1 MLPCCFYA
9 KNRDK
14 AGFKCPYSAV
24 NFWGY
29 QTVDGMKTVRYDD
42 CPNLLI
48 CVKLSG
54 ESFRDYKKA
63 NAVVNDYGNGKIEIV
78 YHKKEF
84 NVMSVNINDNID
96 RSRCFKKINDVLV
109 PVKENATPAKL
120 NKIID
125 KSTNRAHKNFNLYSR
140 ANMWSYFFTFTFSPS
155 IINRFDDEVVKGCW
169 RKLQRQLKSIDSGIK
184 IMEVHERHENGA
196 LHFHAPITFTKDL
209 PIVDYGDISRLPQR
223 TCNGGKDKGK
233 TGFCTFT
240 QEGKFTLLPDTYH
253 KVFLVPYYSYGEIQR
268 SSLGDMLFCLNCYK
282 YGINSCAILP
292 LDNTN
297 QGKVASYLSTYCSKQ
312 SNLGYNT
319 KRFRHTRNINC
330 GTSESV
336 YLDENVLNEV
346 ISQNDMQIYKESDKI
361 TVFRTENLCSQKQK
375 KET

>member
-29 QTVDGMKTVRYDD
+29 QTADGEKTVRYDD

-54 ESFRDYKKA
+54 EHFRHYKKA
-63 NAVVNDYGNGKIEIV
+63 NAVVNDYGNGKLEIV
-78 YHKKEF
+78 HHKKDF
-84 NVMSVNINDNID
+84 SVMTVNVNDNID
-96 RSRCFKKINDVLV
+96 RSRSFKKVGGILI
-109 PVKENATPAKL
+109 PRKKKATPAKL
-120 NKIID
+120 SRIIE
-125 KSTNRAHKNFNLYSR
+125 KSTNRAHKNFNLASR
-140 ANMWSYFFTFTFSPS
+140 ANTWSYFFTFTFSPS
-155 IINRFDDEVVKGCW
+155 VVNRFDDDVIKACW
-169 RKLQRQLKSIDSGIK
+169 RKLQRRLKYIDADVK

-240 QEGKFTLLPDTYH
+240 REGKFTLLPDTHY

-292 LDNTN
+292 LDDTN

-319 KRFRHTRNINC
+319 KRFRCSRNLARGVSYSANID
-330 GTSESV
+330 SHE
-336 YLDENVLNEV
+336 LDDIVSLNNMRV
-346 ISQNDMQIYKESDKI
+346 YKETDRLTI
-361 TVFRTENLCSQKQK
+361 FRTDNLCSQNNEK
-375 KET
+375 